1 MAEVVIAIPSF
12 RRPKG
17 LARLLAAIEN
27 LDTAANVTVVVADN
41 DAEGRDAVRTC
52 ETILAHSYRWP
63 LDVFIEPK
71 RGIANVRNALVARV
85 LEKHACDF
93 IAMLDDDEIPH
104 TRWLDEML
112 EMQAST
118 GADAVGGTIRRVFE
132 TDPGPWATHCDGVS
146 DVFYSSGPIAMLEG
160 TGNLLMRRALV
171 ESLTAPWFDPAFS
184 FTGGEDKDFFVR
196 AKASGAKFA
205 WANDA
210 IVYDHVPPSRANLKW
225 ALSRAYSAG
234 NSDMR
239 VFLRYRPSISAQ
251 INELARIG
259 AALLLNPVLFV
270 ILAFNPN
277 RRVRPLRKLYRAFGK
292 LAAIGGRTYEEYS
305 VIHGQ

>member
-1 MAEVVIAIPSF
+1 MRDVVVAIPSF

-17 LARLLAAIEN
+17 LERLLAALEQLN
-27 LDTAANVTVVVADN
+27 TDAKVTVLVADN
-41 DAEGRDAVRTC
+41 DAENCDAVQTC
-52 ETILAHSYRWP
+52 EAIRARGYRWP
-63 LDVFIEPK
+63 LDVVVEPR

-85 LEKHACDF
+85 LEKHPCDF
-93 IAMLDDDEIPH
+93 IAMVDDDEIPE
-104 TRWLDEML
+104 TRWLEQML
-112 EMQAST
+112 EMQAGT
-118 GADAVGGTIRRVFE
+118 DADAVGGTIRRVFE

-146 DVFYSSGPIAMLEG
+146 DVLHPSGPIAMLEG

-171 ESLTAPWFDPAFS
+171 ENLPAPWFDVAFS

-196 AKASGAKFA
+196 AKAAGAKFA
-205 WANDA
+205 WAGDA
-210 IVYDHVPPSRANLKW
+210 IIYDHVPPSRANLKW

-239 VFLRYRPSISAQ
+239 VFLRYRPSFSAQ
-251 INELARIG
+251 LNEMARIV

-292 LAAIGGRTYEEYS
+292 LAAMGGRTYEEYS

>member
-1 MAEVVIAIPSF
+1 MVDVVIAIPSF

-17 LARLLAAIEN
+17 LARLLSAIEN
-27 LDTAANVTVVVADN
+27 LSSSANITVVVADN
-41 DAEGRDAVRTC
+41 DDASREAVQTC
-52 ETILAHSYRWP
+52 QDMRSRGYRRP
-63 LDVFIEPK
+63 LDAFIEPK

-85 LEKHACDF
+85 LEKHPCDF
-93 IAMLDDDEIPH
+93 IAMLDDDEIPD

-112 EMQAST
+112 TMQAGT

-146 DVFYSSGPIAMLEG
+146 DVLYPSGPIAMLEG
-160 TGNLLMRRALV
+160 TGNLLMRRTLV

-239 VFLRYRPSISAQ
+239 VFLRYRPSFSAR
-251 INELARIG
+251 INEFARIG
-259 AALLLNPVLFV
+259 GALLLNPVLFA

-292 LAAIGGRTYEEYS
+292 LAAIGGRHYDEYS